1 MLHYMFAVI
10 GYRQDTLTILEGQ
23 DDMLIVELL
32 KPPSGVG
39 TFFQIAFMIDNSAN
53 DGK

>member
-1 MLHYMFAVI
+1 MI
-10 GYRQDTLTILEGQ
+10 GYRQDTLTIPEGEV
-23 DDMLIVELL
+23 DMLIVEIV

-39 TFFQIAFMIDNSAN
+39 TFSQIAFQINNSAN